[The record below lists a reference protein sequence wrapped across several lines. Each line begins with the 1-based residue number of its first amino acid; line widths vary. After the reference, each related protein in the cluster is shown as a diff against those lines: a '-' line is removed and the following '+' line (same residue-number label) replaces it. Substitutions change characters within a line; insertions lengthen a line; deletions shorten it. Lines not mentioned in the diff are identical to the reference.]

1 MFRNQERQTRKIG
14 NMKICSIEI
23 EKKKGQKDRERE
35 NEKKKER
42 KREKG
47 EGRKEKRKEDKKMG
61 QCPNDVK
68 GEISI
73 IKCISVDER

>member
-1 MFRNQERQTRKIG
+1 
-14 NMKICSIEI
+14 MKICSIEK

-42 KREKG
+42 KKGRE
-47 EGRKEKRKEDKKMG
+47 EERKEDKKMG

-73 IKCISVDER
+73 IKCISVDERYKTRKGNKK

>member
-1 MFRNQERQTRKIG
+1 MIQKFKYKNSCSEIKKERQTGKIG

-42 KREKG
+42 KKGRE
-47 EGRKEKRKEDKKMG
+47 EERKEDK
-61 QCPNDVK
+61 NAY
-68 GEISI
+68 
-73 IKCISVDER
+73 